1 MKYSEKAM
9 ANGWGWVLG
18 VSGEECRVRRKRP
31 STPDQILAQVARHIG
46 VEDIALVPAAVEQ
59 LQQDRKRALTSAVTA
74 WDTVHA
80 LVADNRAGDR
90 DGQ

>member
-1 MKYSEKAM
+1 MKYSEKAL

-18 VSGEECRVRRKRP
+18 VSGEECRVYRERP
-31 STPDQILAQVARHIG
+31 SASDQILAQTARHLG
-46 VEDIALVPAAVEQ
+46 VEDIALVPAVVRQ
-59 LQQDRKRALTSAVTA
+59 LQQDRKQALTSAVTA

-80 LVADNRAGDR
+80 LITDNRAGER